1 MFKRILILSA
11 AILAAS
17 CSAPKYSDRRVG
29 DLNIDC
35 KGLSGSALYAC
46 AVQATGFAERVVRDL
61 DVHCRRH
68 NKHMV
73 LIKINGFDRQVID
86 CQSARPIRVA
96 TPKKSAPI
104 NRSRTVRSIDPKS
117 PKALTFGAKPSA
129 PEIAQKLNIPS
140 GGGIKPGAAVIMP
153 TPSEWKQIVARAST
167 VTPQLHV
174 KSIQQGQSIADAS
187 RGRSQGTTALR
198 AGRIPEISIFTKAST
213 QHCKVIVDSTGE
225 PVALRPKETGINRYV
240 FRHLLNEEKYGFD
253 QQKRK
258 VSEAQATLKSKNGQL
273 DKIKTSITA
282 NRAYQNGKCG
292 LVKQRRIPPA
302 PKRIDPKLIEMN
314 AHGACVNLIGSTFTA
329 EQVIEA
335 LESSGRWDV
344 TSNYQKWMFGK
355 KMSCS
360 AGVNISEFESFK
372 TRAIN
377 WLAPN
382 LGKEYFRKGIR
393 TDLESCFSK
402 VERRCDDGYDAW
414 LSNKNRII
422 AEPRKLKNKCDAD
435 NQKLKQFDYASL
447 AAAKS
452 KVDEASKVLGALEVK
467 QKTINPQTI
476 IPFTDSRTYCQL

>member
-17 CSAPKYSDRRVG
+17 CSAPRVSDRQHG

-35 KGLSGSALYAC
+35 AGLDGKPLYGC
-46 AVQATGFAERVVRDL
+46 AIQATGFAERVVRDL
-61 DVHCRRH
+61 EVHCRRQG
-68 NKHMV
+68 KHMV
-73 LIKINGFDRQVID
+73 LSKVSGLDRQIINCKRVRPVAH
-86 CQSARPIRVA
+86 ARRTA
-96 TPKKSAPI
+96 NGSSTP
-104 NRSRTVRSIDPKS
+104 VLDPNS
-117 PKALTFGAKPSA
+117 PRALTFGAKPSA
-129 PEIAQKLNIPS
+129 PEMAQKLNIPS

-187 RGRSQGTTALR
+187 RGRSQGSTALR

-258 VSEAQATLKSKNGQL
+258 MLEAQAKLKSKNGLL
-273 DKIKTSITA
+273 DKLKTNITD
-282 NRAYQNGKCG
+282 NRAYRDGKCG

-335 LESSGRWDV
+335 LESSGRWDI
-344 TSNYQKWMFGK
+344 TSNYQKWMFGN
-355 KMSCS
+355 KMTCS
-360 AGVNISEFESFK
+360 AGVSISEFESFK

-476 IPFTDSRTYCQL
+476 IPFTDSRTYCKL